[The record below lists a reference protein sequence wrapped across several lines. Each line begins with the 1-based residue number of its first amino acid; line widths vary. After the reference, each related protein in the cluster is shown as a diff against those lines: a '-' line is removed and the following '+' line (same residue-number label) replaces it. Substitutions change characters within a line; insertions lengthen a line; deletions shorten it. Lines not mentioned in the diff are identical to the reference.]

1 MKLTIFTLFFLAATL
16 SQAQYYEVTE
26 VSFKNDE
33 LLEKY
38 FKENL
43 QKRVQWQGVWRM
55 QMEQELKSYVIKLE
69 KQDDELLVWLE
80 MGDRK
85 REPMTFVRLGQSAI
99 FETQTPDSFL
109 RIKLDEENP
118 VMITGEY
125 MALEAPES
133 GETDDY
139 KKLKKKYGENI
150 EAFVIQSTLAEKD
163 LNEEILSVEK
173 AYKVTD
179 VELLLNEDVV
189 SFGEKY
195 RDHFSSYTQD
205 NLSTVKRAYL
215 NKEFKTNIQGKKI
228 NISSINSGVSLFGSS
243 SIEPI
248 KDDVYRAQVL
258 KSFWDFHLKDTEG
271 FVLEKLE
278 YSEFLVITKE
288 DKNLPEYEKLKAK
301 YGEKLPYQ
309 TIVQFVEE
317 VPLEK

>member
-1 MKLTIFTLFFLAATL
+1 MKLTIFTLLFLAATL
-16 SQAQYYEVTE
+16 SHAQYYEVTK

-33 LLEKY
+33 LVEKY

-43 QKRVQWQGVWRM
+43 QKSVQWQGMGRM
-55 QMEQELKSYVIKLE
+55 QMEQEMKSYVIKLE
-69 KQDDELLVWLE
+69 KQDDELLVWQVV
-80 MGDRK
+80 GDKDRGPK
-85 REPMTFVRLGQSAI
+85 TFEQLGQSAI
-99 FETQTPDSFL
+99 FETQT
-109 RIKLDEENP
+109 LDGFIRYELEEENP
-118 VMITGEY
+118 VMISGKY
-125 MALEAPES
+125 MALDLPES

-150 EAFVIQSTLAEKD
+150 ETFVIQSTLAEKD

-189 SFGEKY
+189 KFGDKH
-195 RDHFSSYTQD
+195 RDHFSSYTQG

-215 NKEFKTNIQGKKI
+215 NKEFKINIQGKKI

-248 KDDVYRAQVL
+248 KDDVYRVQVL

-271 FVLEKLE
+271 FNLEKLE
-278 YSEFLVITKE
+278 YSEFLILTKE